1 MGSGCNKCCGKIQ
14 DWCRDSCGCCPC
26 KCCKTAKI
34 EVKAKETIEYKIE
47 KKETPFGYGL
57 IHAGKQIAHESITC
71 LLYLICDENP

>member
-47 KKETPFGYGL
+47 KKETPYGYGL
-57 IHAGKQIAHESITC
+57 IHAGKQIAHELITR
-71 LLYLICDENP
+71 LL

>member
-1 MGSGCNKCCGKIQ
+1 
-14 DWCRDSCGCCPC
+14 
-26 KCCKTAKI
+26 
-34 EVKAKETIEYKIE
+34 VKAKETIEYKIE